1 MPLRL
6 LVLDQAVGVWGAQAY
21 LLRMAPRLAR
31 HGVEMTLAGPPEL
44 DLAQA
49 WKAAGLPHIA
59 LPLPIVRSVRS
70 DGHRGRLSARAMLRE
85 GAQLWRTRALIRDAI
100 TSSGCDAVH
109 ANGHAIH
116 LDAALA
122 ARAAGRPAV
131 LHLHEEMPHRFGAVL
146 RAAAVRTADAS
157 VAVSRAVA
165 AGLSL
170 RTRSRVTV
178 IANGVDTAIFRPGA
192 ADAGVRAG
200 LGAAPDD
207 VLVVAVTRIDP
218 DKRIEDIIT
227 AMTPHRGRPGW
238 HLAIVGV
245 TSSYP
250 EYARQMRELARET
263 LGSQV
268 TFAGRRSDVA
278 DIFRAADVLV
288 HAGLVEGMP
297 LGMLEAQACGV
308 PVVGYRVAGVPEA
321 VVDGGTGLL
330 APAGDVA
337 ALRRH
342 LSALLADCELRTR
355 LGAGGIAH
363 VQRRHTLD
371 GQIVSY
377 VRLLDELLGRT
388 SGRTATA
395 RRLAGRPS

>member
-1 MPLRL
+1 MTAPVRL

-21 LLRMAPRLAR
+21 LLRMAPGLAR

-44 DLAQA
+44 DLATA
-49 WKAAGLPHIA
+49 WKAAGHPHIA

-70 DGHRGRLSARAMLRE
+70 DGHRGRLSLRALMRE
-85 GAQLWRTRALIRDAI
+85 GTQLWRTRALIRAAI

-131 LHLHEEMPHRFGAVL
+131 LHLHEEMPHRFGAAVRASAV
-146 RAAAVRTADAS
+146 RAADTS
-157 VAVSRAVA
+157 VAVSEAVA
-165 AGLSL
+165 SGLAP

-178 IANGVDTAIFRPGA
+178 IANGVDTEIFRPGP
-192 ADAGVRAG
+192 ADPGIRRG

-207 VLVVAVTRIDP
+207 VLFVAVTRLDP

-227 AMTPHRGRPGW
+227 ALRPHRGRPGW

-250 EYARQMRELARET
+250 EYADRMRDLAREE
-263 LGSQV
+263 LGAQV
-268 TFAGRRSDVA
+268 TFTGRRADVA

-288 HAGLVEGMP
+288 HAGMVEGMP

-308 PVVGYRVAGVPEA
+308 PVIGYRVAGVPEA
-321 VVDGGTGLL
+321 VVDGETGLL
-330 APAGDVA
+330 APAGDVG

-342 LSALLADCELRTR
+342 VSALLADCELRTR
-355 LGAGGIAH
+355 LGAEGIAH
-363 VQRRHTLD
+363 VRRRHTLD

-377 VRLLDELLGRT
+377 VRLLHHMV
-388 SGRTATA
+388 A
-395 RRLAGRPS
+395 RPLAGRPR